1 MRSLILSLTLAL
13 TAAVASAQNAG
24 QAAAPANAA
33 ATTAPAE
40 KLPGVESVDILKQ
53 NQAERT
59 QTQPGNLAP
68 TYRLVADGTKHYSSL
83 PALEAGVLIQGK
95 RNSRS
100 GTGDDS
106 R

>member
-1 MRSLILSLTLAL
+1 MRR
-13 TAAVASAQNAG
+13 AA
-24 QAAAPANAA
+24 
-33 ATTAPAE
+33 TAPAE

-95 RNSRS
+95 TQFPGQARATTAVRHGANIGMVR
-100 GTGDDS
+100 
-106 R
+106 